1 MATARISQKMAGAAG
16 KTAERARYIQLTRQG
31 LNNAEICRQLGIG
44 RKTGSNWRN
53 GHYARDPSGAR
64 RYYPPIVEVR
74 ASVISARFLSEDERV
89 QIADLRKTGAGVRQI
104 ASLLGRSASTVSREL
119 RRNATKAGGYRPFH
133 AHRLARNRRSRVRP
147 SKIAANAVLRQTIQS
162 LLEQRWSP
170 AQISWHLATEHP
182 DEPAMRVTHE
192 TIYRDLYDW
201 RGGCLDR
208 SSCRMLRTKR
218 DRRKPSR
225 LMPRRRS
232 RFSGNVLMISDRP
245 FAPTD
250 RTEAGAWEGDLIM
263 GRHNRSAIGTLVE
276 RTSRYTIVLPVDA
289 AKRSESL
296 RDSLIAAFANIP
308 AQLRTS
314 ITWDQGWEMS
324 LHEQIT
330 AKTGAHIYFCDP
342 HSPWQR
348 GTNENTNRLL
358 RDYFPKRSDLNVHT
372 PRRLAEVAAELNNR
386 PRKILGWDTPA
397 DRFAR
402 LVNEY
407 RSPQCCDD
415 C

>member
-1 MATARISQKMAGAAG
+1 
-16 KTAERARYIQLTRQG
+16 
-31 LNNAEICRQLGIG
+31 
-44 RKTGSNWRN
+44 
-53 GHYARDPSGAR
+53 
-64 RYYPPIVEVR
+64 
-74 ASVISARFLSEDERV
+74 
-89 QIADLRKTGAGVRQI
+89 
-104 ASLLGRSASTVSREL
+104 
-119 RRNATKAGGYRPFH
+119 
-133 AHRLARNRRSRVRP
+133 
-147 SKIAANAVLRQTIQS
+147 
-162 LLEQRWSP
+162 
-170 AQISWHLATEHP
+170 
-182 DEPAMRVTHE
+182 MRVSHE

-201 RGGCLDR
+201 RGGSLDR
-208 SSCRMLRTKR
+208 SSCRKLRTKR

-250 RTEAGAWEGDLIM
+250 RTKAGAWEGDLIM

-296 RDSLIAAFANIP
+296 RDSLIAAFADIP

-348 GTNENTNRLL
+348 GTNEMRTTMPAVPYQAMDRDSQSVVKPL
-358 RDYFPKRSDLNVHT
+358 RDT
-372 PRRLAEVAAELNNR
+372 RRPISLSR
-386 PRKILGWDTPA
+386 PHGGKHK
-397 DRFAR
+397 
-402 LVNEY
+402 
-407 RSPQCCDD
+407 
-415 C
+415 